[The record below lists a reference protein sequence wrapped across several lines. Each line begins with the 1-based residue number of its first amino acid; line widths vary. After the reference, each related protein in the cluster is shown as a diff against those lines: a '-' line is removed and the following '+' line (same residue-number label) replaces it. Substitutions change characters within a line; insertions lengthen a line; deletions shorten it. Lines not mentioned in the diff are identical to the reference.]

1 MRAILSYLPMGA
13 GHQNHASPAEGEAQ
27 SSSNDEGTGR
37 PRSLETRGPG
47 GIVVP
52 RPRKPNTAVWSYW
65 MNYMQMSQALVSNL
79 PGIRSSSSESG
90 NESGGALSE
99 GMASSERQ
107 PSAYPHALSKDQ
119 RALKVARYLEKRRK
133 QKFCKK
139 IRYEYRQKL
148 ADRRIRYQG
157 RFVKTDQAR
166 ELILQGAPVTV
177 KDKAD
182 LNRLFEEDKSNEL
195 AKKFEENIR
204 THYLKPIFRTVH
216 DTSVRDRMSSSDSN
230 SSNSGESASKAVS
243 PLLEAMNDVNPA
255 FDIERQ
261 CANIGL
267 NTAPIFK
274 L

>member
-1 MRAILSYLPMGA
+1 MGA
-13 GHQNHASPAEGEAQ
+13 GHQSHAPPAEGEQ
-27 SSSNDEGTGR
+27 QNSSNDEGTTR
-37 PRSLETRGPG
+37 PQSLETRNPG
-47 GIVVP
+47 GILVP

-79 PGIRSSSSESG
+79 PGMRSSSSESG
-90 NESGGALSE
+90 NESAGALSE
-99 GMASSERQ
+99 GMVGSEGH
-107 PSAYPHALSKDQ
+107 PPGYIPVLSKDQ
-119 RALKVARYLEKRRK
+119 RAAKVARYLEKRRK
-133 QKFCKK
+133 QKYCKK

-166 ELILQGAPVTV
+166 ELILKGAPVTV

-182 LNRLFEEDKSNEL
+182 LNRLFEEDKTNEL
-195 AKKFEENIR
+195 AKKFEDNIR
-204 THYLKPIFRTVH
+204 AHYLRPIFRTVH

-230 SSNSGESASKAVS
+230 SSNSGESISKTLS

-255 FDIERQ
+255 LDLEKQ